1 MARFSWLSVAWRT
14 LSYIRRCLFSRLTLA
29 LLIAGA
35 LVIGANVAPPM
46 PDLPE
51 PRDVGTILGTLLTAQ
66 GAIAALTLAVTL
78 FMMQGIR
85 GRSEVDD
92 RVYREY
98 VQRTWMQEIFGGGLL
113 AVGVTAAL
121 LLREGFISGDGVP
134 PDTRPDLRYFV
145 LAAGLAFFLNL
156 LLAGVLFWRAI
167 SYSRPAQWMALRR
180 HVNEADVR
188 AAVQAFLGRERRARK
203 ARKAAESDLS
213 TLFPDQGE
221 GSADE
226 AIRALLDDAR
236 RAMSERRHA
245 ELTQSLD
252 SVMELVK
259 YAMGEIR
266 AAGIRWRA
274 PGSQPEWPPLR
285 ELSNNLYAF
294 REDVIRAS
302 DRGYTLEL
310 LRFDYM
316 LTIEGMRERCGELF
330 TVGLSGYR
338 WNYQIA
344 NRIGGG
350 EFREMLRDRFS
361 LNAAGFMIGTDLV
374 EVFPYAREM
383 VRQQEGLLSDAM
395 HSGLDYDYVKLHQ
408 EFEAR
413 LHAMRLQWNIGNWP
427 PSESS
432 SLYLRLEQEYRIALM
447 GLGGRAL
454 LLARSGRVADA
465 NPYLDVG
472 RQAYAQL
479 GPMGNDLALALSYED
494 SPGFSLWEQWEMEGA
509 TSHQPTSVLVERYP
523 LLFFA
528 LRLMELSSGAVP
540 NLDLH
545 GRAQRALDWFTN
557 NSESVQ
563 TYVRAEPE
571 PTLEQRREL
580 AAEALRS
587 SVLRDEIAEDY
598 EIIARDLSETRIS
611 ALNSEIHAAAFS
623 GNSVERLFEG
633 AGASLY
639 LSGDAADVLE
649 EWGPRLILPKAYLT
663 DTPEGATI
671 GYGTFNGGDWGQA
684 LSHDVH
690 RRFCELLE
698 GAPET
703 LSPIQTPGEFLRA
716 VDQAI
721 EELNGPERVVI
732 VLAGNWFNLEVGLN
746 TENPKGYEVA
756 WTLPESDRVGEIGRY
771 LGHPILSIP
780 DYEGRCLFVV
790 EVGGWGQF
798 LRAQFEAGQDLRID
812 ISLISIDRAHKLL
825 TINPGHFPSEPD
837 EESKLRKLQAHV
849 EIVIGARTG
858 FRVTDPSRARRVVP
872 INQGDANE

>member
-1 MARFSWLSVAWRT
+1 M
-14 LSYIRRCLFSRLTLA
+14 A
-29 LLIAGA
+29 LLVAGV

-134 PDTRPDLRYFV
+134 PDTKPDLRYFV

-188 AAVQAFLGRERRARK
+188 AAVQAFLGRERRARE

-266 AAGIRWRA
+266 AAGIRWNA

-294 REDVIRAS
+294 REDVIRAG

-316 LTIEGMRERCGELF
+316 LTTEGMRERCGELF

-338 WNYQIA
+338 WNYQVA

-395 HSGLDYDYVKLHQ
+395 HGGLDNDYVKLHQ

-432 SLYLRLEQEYRIALM
+432 NLYLRLEKEYRIALM

-454 LLARSGRVADA
+454 MLAQTNRLDA
-465 NPYLDVG
+465 VNPFLDVG
-472 RQAYAQL
+472 RIACANLGQL
-479 GPMGNDLALALSYED
+479 ADDLALALSHDD
-494 SPGFSLWEQWEMEGA
+494 SPKFSLWEQWEMEGA
-509 TSHQPTSVLVERYP
+509 TPYQSTSVLVERYP

-528 LRLMELSSGAVP
+528 LRLMELSSDTVP

-545 GRAQRALDWFTN
+545 GRAQWALVWFTN

-563 TYVRAEPE
+563 AYVRAEPE

-587 SVLRDEIAEDY
+587 AVRRDEVTEDY
-598 EIIARDLSETRIS
+598 EIIGRELSEIRIS
-611 ALNSEIHAAAFS
+611 TFKSDVYSGASSE
-623 GNSVERLFEG
+623 NSVERLFER
-633 AGASLY
+633 AGVSQD
-639 LSGDAADVLE
+639 LSGDDADVPE
-649 EWGPRLILPKAYLT
+649 ERGIAQLLPKAYLT
-663 DTPEGATI
+663 DTPEAAFVDYAPPNGAE
-671 GYGTFNGGDWGQA
+671 WGRA
-684 LSHDVH
+684 LSRGIVQ
-690 RRFCELLE
+690 RFCEALE
-698 GAPET
+698 EAPEMSAP
-703 LSPIQTPGEFLRA
+703 LKTPTALLHGI
-716 VDQAI
+716 DQAI
-721 EELNGPERVVI
+721 EDLNTSEDLVV
-732 VLAGNWFNLEVGLN
+732 VLAGDWSDLQVGLAI
-746 TENPKGYEVA
+746 ENPEGYEA
-756 WTLPESDRVGEIGRY
+756 NWTLPESDSIGEIGLYR
-771 LGHPILSIP
+771 GHPILNAP
-780 DYEGRCLFVV
+780 DYSRCVYVV
-790 EVGGWGQF
+790 ETAAWGRF
-798 LRAQFEAGQDLRID
+798 VRAKADGDKDLRVEIKP
-812 ISLISIDRAHKLL
+812 IPIDRAHELL
-825 TINPGHFPSEPD
+825 SGDLDHFPSQPD
-837 EESKLRKLQAHV
+837 EESRLRKLQTCV

-872 INQGDANE
+872 ISQEDANE